1 LPRKK
6 NSLMSKQTEIVF
18 GMHAVRHALSLHPES
33 VLELWVQQGRKPA
46 GALAEIL
53 DLAQRHGI
61 AVTWQ
66 PRETLDRKA
75 AGAVHQ
81 GVLLTRRS
89 GAVPQTADL
98 ETVLAGTAGKQ
109 ALFLI
114 LEGIQDPHNLGACLR
129 TADAAGVDAVILPRD
144 RAAPVTATVRKV
156 ASGAA
161 EHTPVITVPN
171 VARALRTLKQAGVW
185 IVGTAD
191 NADRSLYD
199 LDLTVPVAVVMGT
212 EGTGLRH
219 NTLKHCDFL
228 ASLPM
233 QGTVESLNVAVAA
246 GICLY
251 EALRQRRIPRGVS
264 GVD

>member
-1 LPRKK
+1 
-6 NSLMSKQTEIVF
+6 
-18 GMHAVRHALSLHPES
+18 MHSVRHALSLHPDS
-33 VLELWVQQGRKPA
+33 VLELWVQQGKKPA
-46 GALAEIL
+46 GALEEIL
-53 DLAQRHGI
+53 DLAQRHGV

-66 PRETLDRKA
+66 PRETLDRRA

-89 GAVPQTADL
+89 GTTPLAADL
-98 ETVLAGTAGKQ
+98 ETVLAGTAGKP
-109 ALFLI
+109 ALFLL

-144 RAAPVTATVRKV
+144 RAASVTATVRKV

-171 VARALRTLKQAGVW
+171 VARALRTLKEAGIW

-191 NADRSLYD
+191 DAVRSLYD
-199 LDLTVPVAVVMGT
+199 LDLTMPVAVVMGA
-212 EGTGLRH
+212 EGAGLKH
-219 NTLKHCDFL
+219 NTRKHCDFL

-246 GICLY
+246 GVCLY
-251 EALRQRRIPRGVS
+251 EALRQRQIPRGVG